1 MNDANAPRKVSVI
14 GLGLMGTSLAQTLLN
29 AGHRVTV
36 WNRTSAK
43 AEPLAADGAHIA
55 SSAADAISA
64 SEVTLICVTNHE
76 ATLELL
82 SGVTA
87 SADGKTLVQLSTM
100 TPNESQELAR
110 WAETHGMRYLD
121 GSILGLPSTVV
132 SGLATVIFSGPR
144 DFFDANEELL
154 QALGTPKHL
163 SSELGASVA
172 FDRVWYAYVY
182 AVQMAFMQGAAMA
195 HALGF
200 SLDVYF
206 DTVKARSP
214 ILIDQCLLRGE
225 KISARSYETSDARIE
240 VWADTFEG
248 TLSICRDKGVDDG
261 LPSVVL
267 NNLRRASATGHSN
280 SDIAAVFEVLIP
292 TGKDLAQ

>member
-1 MNDANAPRKVSVI
+1 M
-14 GLGLMGTSLAQTLLN
+14 
-29 AGHRVTV
+29 H
-36 WNRTSAK
+36 
-43 AEPLAADGAHIA
+43 
-55 SSAADAISA
+55 
-64 SEVTLICVTNHE
+64 
-76 ATLELL
+76 
-82 SGVTA
+82 
-87 SADGKTLVQLSTM
+87 
-100 TPNESQELAR
+100 
-110 WAETHGMRYLD
+110 YLD

-132 SGLATVIFSGPR
+132 GGLATFIFSGPR
-144 DFFDANEELL
+144 DLFDANEALFR
-154 QALGTPKHL
+154 ALGTFKHL

-214 ILIDQCLLRGE
+214 VLIDQCLLRGE

-240 VWADTFEG
+240 VWADAFED

-267 NNLRRASATGHSN
+267 NNLRRASAAGYGD
-280 SDIAAVFEVLIP
+280 SDMAAIFEVLVG
-292 TGKDLAQ
+292 GKG